1 MDPPLDWARWFAVA
15 LPVSA
20 VSIVLIWGLLL
31 LAYKPARAPTGEPL
45 EIKSVRATRDGFTRK
60 QVFVALVC
68 LGTIALWCV
77 ARAIEGYVGDM
88 GIIAVIPIVAFFG
101 TGVLKKVRCLCAVVC
116 GPHALTVHAG

>member
-31 LAYKPARAPTGEPL
+31 LAYQPSRAPTGETL
-45 EIKSVRATRDGFTRK
+45 EIKSVRAAREGFTRK
-60 QVFVALVC
+60 QVFVSLVC
-68 LGTIALWCV
+68 LGTIGLWCV
-77 ARAIEGYVGDM
+77 ARAIENYVGDM

-101 TGVLKKVRCLCAVVC
+101 TGVLKKVSCLYAFK
-116 GPHALTVHAG
+116 AGRTG